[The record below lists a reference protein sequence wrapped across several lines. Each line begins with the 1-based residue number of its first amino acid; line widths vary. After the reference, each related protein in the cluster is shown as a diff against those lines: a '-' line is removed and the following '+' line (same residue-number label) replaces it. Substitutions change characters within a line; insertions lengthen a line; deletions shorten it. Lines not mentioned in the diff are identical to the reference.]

1 MVQEFNSQ
9 PFSDGQLIK
18 PVSCGLILAT
28 FILAPLPGNSEIYP
42 WSLGGNVDPGLIFT
56 SLLNETRWT
65 LESIATSTPVKTR
78 PSAASTVERF
88 VRSVYN

>member
-28 FILAPLPGNSEIYP
+28 FILAPLSPEIRKFT
-42 WSLGGNVDPGLIFT
+42 LGHW
-56 SLLNETRWT
+56 E
-65 LESIATSTPVKTR
+65 AM
-78 PSAASTVERF
+78 
-88 VRSVYN
+88 